1 VHNVDAVVTTRETA
15 VRPLRPD
22 QLYRPTDPSTLKFS
36 TTAELQPID
45 GLVGQAR
52 AREAI

>member
-1 VHNVDAVVTTRETA
+1 MDAVVTTRETA
-15 VRPLRPD
+15 VQPLRPD